1 MKRTICLILILAFS
15 LSLTFFTS
23 AFLAG
28 AKRTVV
34 LESTETPVI
43 PNPEISKSDFAARC
57 RIEFDQAE
65 SKRIISAEDAYE
77 LVNLYF
83 SGIDHDRYEGE
94 MREAGLFVY
103 SSVEVESDA
112 AGALTSGA
120 IIYNCALDQWIIT
133 FSGGWSDIDII
144 AKRTPFTPFPTAGKR
159 VSIGGHD
166 SLAIEFSSPSGEA
179 PSMLDS
185 FIRLSDTSLADSEII
200 RGPES
205 YADLKGVIYKFD
217 DYVTFNGWRLFGYD
231 LSYRGAAFS
240 VTAVYNSVF
249 ANFNAEVSG
258 AYVHS
263 YSTLKVAR

>member
-1 MKRTICLILILAFS
+1 MKKTICLILISAFL

-23 AFLAG
+23 AFFAG
-28 AKRTVV
+28 ASRTTV
-34 LESTETPVI
+34 LESAEKPVI
-43 PNPEISKSDFAARC
+43 PTPEISKRDFAAQC
-57 RIEFDQAE
+57 KIEFDQAE

-77 LVNLYF
+77 LINLYT
-83 SGIDHDRYEGE
+83 SGIDRDRYEGE

-112 AGALTSGA
+112 AAGLTSGA
-120 IIYNCALDQWIIT
+120 IIYNCALDQWVIT

-144 AKRTPFTPFPTAGKR
+144 AKRMPFVPFPTVGKR

-166 SLAIEFSSPSGEA
+166 SLAIELSWPSGEA
-179 PSMLDS
+179 PSMIDS
-185 FIRLSDTSLADSEII
+185 FIRLSDSDLVGSEII

-231 LSYRGAAFS
+231 LSYCGAAFS
-240 VTAVYNSVF
+240 VTAVYDSVF